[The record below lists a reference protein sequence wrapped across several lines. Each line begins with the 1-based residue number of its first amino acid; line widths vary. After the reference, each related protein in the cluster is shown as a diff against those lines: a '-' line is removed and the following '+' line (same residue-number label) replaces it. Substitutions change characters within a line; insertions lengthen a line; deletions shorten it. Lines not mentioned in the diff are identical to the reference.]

1 FFNGFTM
8 EFKGDPWQ
16 IVEFQHVNPGKGPAF
31 VRPRLKNLKNGK
43 VIDNT
48 FPSGHAITEIRI
60 ERRQYQFLYKD
71 DMGYTFMNNETFDQV
86 LLQEA
91 LIDAPEY
98 LMEGQ
103 NVEIVFYADNDEPL
117 LCELPPHV
125 TLEVTYTEP
134 GVRGDTATN
143 VTKPAT
149 LASGATIRVPIFV
162 ETGTKIRVDTKT
174 KTYLD
179 RVKD

>member
-1 FFNGFTM
+1 
-8 EFKGDPWQ
+8 
-16 IVEFQHVNPGKGPAF
+16 
-31 VRPRLKNLKNGK
+31 
-43 VIDNT
+43 
-48 FPSGHAITEIRI
+48 
-60 ERRQYQFLYKD
+60 
-71 DMGYTFMNNETFDQV
+71 
-86 LLQEA
+86 
-91 LIDAPEY
+91 
-98 LMEGQ
+98 MEGQ
-103 NVEIVFYADNDEPL
+103 NVEFVFYADNDEPL